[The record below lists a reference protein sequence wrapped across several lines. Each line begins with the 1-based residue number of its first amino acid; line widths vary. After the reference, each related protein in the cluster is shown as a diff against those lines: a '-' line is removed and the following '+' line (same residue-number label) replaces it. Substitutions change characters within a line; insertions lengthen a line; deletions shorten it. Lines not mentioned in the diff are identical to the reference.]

1 MMYATAMAAKLGKS
15 CISDVPIMK
24 SLQDYGGFFCCVREK
39 EKKRDLFNALLDVA
53 EEALDQYYEDLVLK
67 KLNALRMKQT
77 QKPFSRKRSFPQIT
91 HSDSQL
97 VSQENLTNKKKK
109 MQKQP
114 MVTLAIPDD
123 IPADFKERI
132 LSIGGFALKYL
143 MTKRLFQTDL
153 SESHNRLSLPWTRIK
168 ADFLSEKEKGG
179 VMRYGGEG
187 LDVVLIEP
195 SLEKCM
201 VRFKLWKM
209 PYLAYVFISAW
220 GSVRSRNRLRED
232 SDLDNLFV
240 RLKLMEGRSNILI
253 ICCDGLRNLHVF
265 WSVHIIWL
273 DLIRV
278 ICNFKLDEVW
288 GWPTIEKLCVHCA
301 EALGRPIVGDYKYG
315 WFWYQKWKQMP
326 QVGFEPITG
335 KHYKL
340 RRPEGL
346 DVQKGSVLSKVPLLH
361 LHRKELVLPNIAK
374 FIEILKPNSEEHL
387 VHLSLWPNHLSPELP
402 LPSNRSRA
410 PKEEQSDA
418 TYFTEMPYIK
428 LNLEA
433 SAVSRSNCPM
443 RLITPNESNKFQ
455 IQTMEILSKAIVQ
468 PKHVLSSSFRCHGSQ
483 ILKDK
488 WKRTIWK
495 SGVRCVPTPLP
506 TVTNYALRK

>member
-1 MMYATAMAAKLGKS
+1 MMHATAMAAKLGKS

-97 VSQENLTNKKKK
+97 VSQENLNNKKKK

-132 LSIGGFALKYL
+132 LGIGGFALKYL

-153 SESHNRLSLPWTRIK
+153 SESHNRLSLPLTRIK

-220 GSVRSRNRLRED
+220 GSVRSRNRLREGQ
-232 SDLDNLFV
+232 LLQV
-240 RLKLMEGRSNILI
+240 
-253 ICCDGLRNLHVF
+253 
-265 WSVHIIWL
+265 WSF
-273 DLIRV
+273 R
-278 ICNFKLDEVW
+278 
-288 GWPTIEKLCVHCA
+288 LCVHCA

-326 QVGFEPITG
+326 QVGFEPTTG

-361 LHRKELVLPNIAK
+361 LHCKELVLPNIAK

-387 VHLSLWPNHLSPELP
+387 VRLSLWPNHLSPELP

-443 RLITPNESNKFQ
+443 RLITPNESNNFQ

-495 SGVRCVPTPLP
+495 SGVSCVPTPLP